1 MGMTGAGW
9 RCRAAVVPPG
19 MRSVKCLWCNTMQ
32 NVPESQRAYEC
43 WQCATP
49 TAATVQLQDSAQEF
63 LKHWVWSDYLQRCHT
78 ESATGALKN
87 TRQSS

>member
-9 RCRAAVVPPG
+9 RCRAAVVAPG

-43 WQCATP
+43 WLCATP

-63 LKHWVWSDYLQRCHT
+63 LNTGTGPITCNA
-78 ESATGALKN
+78 ATPNRPRAP
-87 TRQSS
+87 